1 MTQGC
6 RPGFDESL
14 FSGYVDS
21 ELTQADSQMVRLHL
35 EECQQCRTLMEDLL
49 EMREAAMTT
58 PFPIPLDEEWQEGP
72 RAPGSRWLRRAGWLL
87 VVVWIL
93 GAGGMAIQ
101 GFVEGEESWIEKLL
115 VLSLLG
121 GGVLL
126 FVSVLLDRLKALKT
140 DRYRGVEK

>member
-1 MTQGC
+1 M
-6 RPGFDESL
+6 
-14 FSGYVDS
+14 
-21 ELTQADSQMVRLHL
+21 
-35 EECQQCRTLMEDLL
+35 
-49 EMREAAMTT
+49 
-58 PFPIPLDEEWQEGP
+58 
-72 RAPGSRWLRRAGWLL
+72 RRAGWLL